1 MFNKYQIVFS
11 SSILFYFFIIRKKL
25 KLKYFSKDNKDLIDT
40 GSIELE
46 NQLIIGDYYFI
57 KEIFKS
63 VLFGSLNTSLF
74 ICVNKFIIPKINFKL
89 K

>member
-1 MFNKYQIVFS
+1 MFNNYQLVFS
-11 SSILFYFFIIRKKL
+11 SSTLFYFFIIRKKL
-25 KLKYFSKDNKDLIDT
+25 KLKYFSKDNEYLINL
-40 GSIELE
+40 GPIELE

>member
-11 SSILFYFFIIRKKL
+11 SSTLFYFFIIRK

-63 VLFGSLNTSLF
+63 FLFGSLNTSLF
-74 ICVNKFIIPKINFKL
+74 MCVNKFIIPKINFKL

>member
-11 SSILFYFFIIRKKL
+11 SSTLFYFFIIRKKL
-25 KLKYFSKDNKDLIDT
+25 KLKYFNKDNKDLIDT
-40 GSIELE
+40 GPIELE
-46 NQLIIGDYYFI
+46 NQLIIDDYYFI

-74 ICVNKFIIPKINFKL
+74 MYVNKFIISKINFKL